1 MVNASEAIRAAVE
14 RMRKVAEDPAYQ
26 ARIAELNRE
35 TAEQLAVRQE
45 TERRLW
51 LATSGV
57 PRATWELLDAPEPT
71 AAMKAA
77 ADFLAKPACLFLA
90 LAGPRGRGKTSAAAW
105 ACYQRRGRF
114 LDAHDLVRAGTFDR
128 GLWDDL
134 GRTPLLVI
142 DELGSEYANDS
153 FRSDLYGVLN
163 RRQGDLRQ
171 TIIVTN
177 LDAAGFRLRY
187 TAGPMDRLEDRLRS
201 YGEWVALP
209 GESMRKHWAEGSEP

>member
-1 MVNASEAIRAAVE
+1 MVKAGDAIKQAVE
-14 RMRKVAEDPAYQ
+14 RMRLMSEDPAYQ

-35 TAEQLAVRQE
+35 TEEQQAIRKE

-51 LATSGV
+51 LHTSGV
-57 PRATWELLDAPEPT
+57 PRATWDLLDAPEAT
-71 AAMKAA
+71 AAVKSA
-77 ADFLAKPACLFLA
+77 ADFLARPACLFLT

-114 LDAHDLVRAGTFDR
+114 VDAHDLVRAGTFDR

-134 GRTPLLVI
+134 GRTPLLVV

-153 FRSDLYGVLN
+153 FRADLFGVLN
-163 RRQGDLRQ
+163 KRQGDLRQ

-187 TAGPMDRLEDRLRS
+187 LSGPMDRLEDRLRA
-201 YGEWVALP
+201 YGEWVGLP
-209 GESMRKHWAEGSEP
+209 GDSMRKHWAEGA